1 MSTPNLMLHCGA
13 SSVDRAQLSHVVMPE
28 TTRTYCPVGHD
39 TFLDLVED
47 KMNEVGFRFGNEAHG
62 LTKDG
67 DRYFGLIN
75 LLNGTGTD
83 DHALVMGVR
92 NSLDKKFPASL
103 AFGSQVFVC
112 DNLAFTGEITVARKH
127 TTNIM
132 RDLPNLIG
140 AAVSNTKAMQHNQE
154 ARFDCY
160 KNATVTDLKAH
171 HLIIELLRRGAINT
185 SRVQKVVNEWH
196 EPSNDFGGKTIWRL
210 FNAVTEALKGSPLHD
225 MPSRT
230 IEMQSICDYSTG
242 FVPTYQIAA

>member
-1 MSTPNLMLHCGA
+1 
-13 SSVDRAQLSHVVMPE
+13 
-28 TTRTYCPVGHD
+28 
-39 TFLDLVED
+39 
-47 KMNEVGFRFGNEAHG
+47 
-62 LTKDG
+62 
-67 DRYFGLIN
+67 
-75 LLNGTGTD
+75 
-83 DHALVMGVR
+83 MGVR

-132 RDLPNLIG
+132 RDLPNLIT
-140 AAVSNTKAMQHNQE
+140 AAVSNTKEMQHNQE

-160 KNATVTDLKAH
+160 KDVTLTDLKAH
-171 HLIIELLRRGAINT
+171 HLIIELVRRNALNT
-185 SRVQKVVNEWH
+185 SRVKRVVDQWH
-196 EPSNDFGGKTIWRL
+196 EPNHDFGGKTVWRL

-242 FVPTYQIAA
+242 FVPTFQVAA

>member
-1 MSTPNLMLHCGA
+1 MSNLNLMLHCGA
-13 SSVDRAQLSHVVMPE
+13 AAVERAQLAEVELPE

-39 TFLDLVED
+39 TLLDLVED
-47 KMNEVGFRFGNEAHG
+47 RMDAVGFHFGEQAHG

-67 DRYFGLIN
+67 DRYFGLVQ
-75 LLNGTGTD
+75 LTNGASSD
-83 DHALVMGVR
+83 SHALVMGVR

-132 RDLPNLIG
+132 RDLPNLIT
-140 AAVSNTKAMQHNQE
+140 AAVSNTAAMRDNQD
-154 ARFDCY
+154 ARFEAY
-160 KNATVTDLKAH
+160 KHANLTDLRAH
-171 HLIIELLRRGAINT
+171 NMIIELVRSGALNT
-185 SRVQKVVNEWH
+185 SRVKKVVDQWH
-196 EPSNDFGGKTIWRL
+196 EPNHDFGDKTVWRL

-230 IEMQSICDYSTG
+230 IDMQAVCDRTTN
-242 FVPTYQIAA
+242 FVPQFQMAA